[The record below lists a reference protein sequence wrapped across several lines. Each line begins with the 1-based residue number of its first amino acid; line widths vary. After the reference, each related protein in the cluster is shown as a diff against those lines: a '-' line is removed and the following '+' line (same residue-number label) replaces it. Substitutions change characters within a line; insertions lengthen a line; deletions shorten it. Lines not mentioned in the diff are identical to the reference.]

1 MHQLIT
7 KIGKG
12 QRGVR
17 DLSWDEAKQAAREMI
32 EGNATPY
39 QAGAFLMAMRIKLEG
54 VTELASFTAATR
66 SYVAP
71 VTAPAGLH
79 VVDVPVYAEKHNTHH
94 VCVPAAIVAAAAG
107 AVILFHGVDNPMVS
121 SDLPRVLAQL
131 GIPAALQG
139 DDLAATLQ
147 RDGFAYLDLAL
158 YHPPLAGLLALREQ
172 LGAQNLFHQVARLLN
187 PMRAHSQV
195 VGVAHPPYLEKIP
208 EVVNMI
214 GGRRLLVFQ
223 GVEGFPELSMTTLT
237 NMRELRDNRVT
248 RLTLKPEDVRL
259 SPGSFEI
266 MAVAP
271 SVRPERSVSKVE
283 GRQDSGPTS
292 SPSVRPER
300 SVSEVEGR
308 QDSGPTSSPSVRP
321 ERSVSEVEGRQ
332 GSGRAPKDIPA
343 LEADTIQRVLRN
355 QVRDR
360 FRDWVIYNAAM
371 FLYAAGKAHSVAE
384 GVPLA
389 QRSLESGA
397 AAQKLADLASTMNA
411 PSPLPFDKA
420 QDRPSRSGG
429 EGVEQPKVVHV

>member
-71 VTAPAGLH
+71 VNAPDGLH

-94 VCVPAAIVAAAAG
+94 VCIPAAIVAAAAG
-107 AVILFHGVDNPMVS
+107 AVILFHGVDNPTVS

-139 DDLAATLQ
+139 DDLVATLQ

-259 SPGSFEI
+259 SPGSFQH
-266 MAVAP
+266 MAIDP
-271 SVRPERSVSKVE
+271 RLLQQ
-283 GRQDSGPTS
+283 GSGPTS

-300 SVSEVEGR
+300 SVSEVEG
-308 QDSGPTSSPSVRP
+308 Q
-321 ERSVSEVEGRQ
+321 Q

-343 LEADTIQRVLRN
+343 LEADTIRRVLHN

-360 FRDWVIYNAAM
+360 FRDWVVYNAAM
-371 FLYAAGKAHSVAE
+371 LLYAAGKAHSIAE

-411 PSPLPFDKA
+411 PSPLPS
-420 QDRPSRSGG
+420 PSGG
-429 EGVEQPKVVHV
+429 EGVEQPKVVHA

>member
-17 DLSWDEAKQAAREMI
+17 DLSWDEAKQAARAMI
-32 EGNATPY
+32 EGNATPH
-39 QAGAFLMAMRIKLEG
+39 QTGAFLMAMRIKLEG

-71 VTAPAGLH
+71 IAAPAGLN

-94 VCVPAAIVAAAAG
+94 VCLPAAIVAASAG
-107 AVILFHGVDNPMVS
+107 ATILFHGVDNPTAA
-121 SDLPRVLAQL
+121 SDLPRVLSQL
-131 GIPAALQG
+131 GIPVALQG
-139 DDLAATLQ
+139 DDLAGTLQ
-147 RDGFAYLDLAL
+147 REGFAYLDLAL

-223 GVEGFPELSMTTLT
+223 GVEGFPELSMTTPT
-237 NMRELRDNRVT
+237 AMRELRDNRVT

-259 SPGSFEI
+259 STGSFDL
-266 MAVAP
+266 MAV
-271 SVRPERSVSKVE
+271 
-283 GRQDSGPTS
+283 PTS

-308 QDSGPTSSPSVRP
+308 QDSGQAPPGPEQTS
-321 ERSVSEVEGRQ
+321 
-332 GSGRAPKDIPA
+332 PKEIPA
-343 LEADTIQRVLRN
+343 LEAEMIHRVLHN
-355 QVRDR
+355 QGSGQTRDR

-371 FLYAAGKAHSVAE
+371 FLYAGGQAPSIAE

-389 QRSLESGA
+389 KKGLDSGA
-397 AAQKLADLASTMNA
+397 AAKKLAALASTMNA
-411 PSPLPFDKA
+411 PSPQSFDKA
-420 QDRPSRSGG
+420 QDRPSPSGG
-429 EGVEQPKVVHV
+429 EGVRQQKVVHA

>member
-71 VTAPAGLH
+71 VNAPDGLH

-94 VCVPAAIVAAAAG
+94 VCIPAAIVAAAAG
-107 AVILFHGVDNPMVS
+107 AVILFHGVDNPTVS

-131 GIPAALQG
+131 GIPAALQR
-139 DDLAATLQ
+139 DDLVATLQ
-147 RDGFAYLDLAL
+147 RDRFAYLDLAL

-271 SVRPERSVSKVE
+271 SVRPERSVS
-283 GRQDSGPTS
+283 
-292 SPSVRPER
+292 
-300 SVSEVEGR
+300 
-308 QDSGPTSSPSVRP
+308 
-321 ERSVSEVEGRQ
+321 EVEGRQ
-332 GSGRAPKDIPA
+332 GSGRAPQDIPTQ
-343 LEADTIQRVLRN
+343 EAEMIQRVLHN

-371 FLYAAGKAHSVAE
+371 FLYAGGQAPSIAE

-389 QRSLESGA
+389 QRSLGSGA

-411 PSPLPFDKA
+411 PSPLP
-420 QDRPSRSGG
+420 SRSGG
-429 EGVEQPKVVHV
+429 EGVEQPKVVHA

>member
-1 MHQLIT
+1 MHHLIT

-12 QRGVR
+12 QRGVK
-17 DLSWDEAKQAAREMI
+17 DLSWDEAKQAARDLI

-71 VTAPAGLH
+71 IDVPAGLN

-94 VCVPAAIVAAAAG
+94 VCLPAAIVAASAG
-107 AVILFHGVDNPMVS
+107 AGILFHGIDNPTVS

-139 DDLAATLQ
+139 QDLPAALQ
-147 RDGFAYLDLAL
+147 QNGFAYLDLAL
-158 YHPPLAGLLALREQ
+158 YHPPLAKLLALREQ

-187 PMRAHSQV
+187 PTRAHSQV

-208 EVVNMI
+208 EAVTML
-214 GGRRLLVFQ
+214 GGQRLLVFQ
-223 GVEGFPELSMTTLT
+223 GMEGFPELSIAAPTT
-237 NMRELRDNRVT
+237 MRELRGNRVT
-248 RLTLKPEDVRL
+248 PFTLKPADVRL
-259 SPGSFEI
+259 PLGSFQH
-266 MAVAP
+266 MAMD
-271 SVRPERSVSKVE
+271 SRSL
-283 GRQDSGPTS
+283 RQGSGPTA
-292 SPSVRPER
+292 
-300 SVSEVEGR
+300 
-308 QDSGPTSSPSVRP
+308 SPSVRP

-332 GSGRAPKDIPA
+332 GSGQAPQEVPVR
-343 LEADTIQRVLRN
+343 EADMIQRVLHN

-360 FRDWVIYNAAM
+360 FRDWVVYNAAM
-371 FLYAAGKAHSVAE
+371 FLYAAGRAHSIAE

-397 AAQKLADLASTMNA
+397 AAQKLAELASPPVTLGDSGQDSTMNS
-411 PSPLPFDKA
+411 PSP
-420 QDRPSRSGG
+420 QPSPSGG
-429 EGVEQPKVVHV
+429 EGVSEQKVVHA

>member
-12 QRGVR
+12 QRGAK
-17 DLSWDEAKQAAREMI
+17 DLSWDEAKQAARDMI

-39 QAGAFLMAMRIKLEG
+39 QTGAFLMAMRIKLEG

-71 VTAPAGLH
+71 IDAPAGLN

-94 VCVPAAIVAAAAG
+94 VCLPAAIVAASAG
-107 AVILFHGVDNPMVS
+107 ASILLHGIDNPTVS

-131 GIPAALQG
+131 GIPVALQG
-139 DDLAATLQ
+139 DDLAAMLQ

-158 YHPPLAGLLALREQ
+158 YHPPLAKLLALREQ

-223 GVEGFPELSMTTLT
+223 GMEGFPELSIAAPTS
-237 NMRELRDNRVT
+237 MRELRDNRVT

-259 SPGSFEI
+259 PPGSFQH

-271 SVRPERSVSKVE
+271 QLLQQGSGPTPSPSVHPERSL
-283 GRQDSGPTS
+283 
-292 SPSVRPER
+292 
-300 SVSEVEGR
+300 SEVEGR
-308 QDSGPTSSPSVRP
+308 QGSGPTPSPSVRP

-332 GSGRAPKDIPA
+332 GSGQPPNDVPA
-343 LEADTIQRVLRN
+343 REAEMIQRVLHNEALPLVPSLRSGQAG

-360 FRDWVIYNAAM
+360 FRDWVVYNAAM
-371 FLYAAGKAHSVAE
+371 LLYAAGRAHSIAE

-397 AAQKLADLASTMNA
+397 AAQKLADLASTMNP
-411 PSPLPFDKA
+411 PSP
-420 QDRPSRSGG
+420 QPSPSGG
-429 EGVEQPKVVHV
+429 EGVEQPKVVHA

>member
-17 DLSWDEAKQAAREMI
+17 DLSWDEAKQAARAMI
-32 EGNATPY
+32 EGTATPH
-39 QAGAFLMAMRIKLEG
+39 QTGAFLMAMRIKLEG

-71 VTAPAGLH
+71 ITAPAGLKA
-79 VVDVPVYAEKHNTHH
+79 VDVPVYAEKHNTHH
-94 VCVPAAIVAAAAG
+94 VCLPAAIVAASAG
-107 AVILFHGVDNPMVS
+107 AAILFHGVDNPTVS

-131 GIPAALQG
+131 GIPVALQG
-139 DDLAATLQ
+139 DDLTGTLQ
-147 RDGFAYLDLAL
+147 REGFAYLDLAL

-248 RLTLKPEDVRL
+248 PLSLKPEDVRL
-259 SPGSFEI
+259 SPAAFQH
-266 MAVAP
+266 MAVA
-271 SVRPERSVSKVE
+271 
-283 GRQDSGPTS
+283 
-292 SPSVRPER
+292 
-300 SVSEVEGR
+300 
-308 QDSGPTSSPSVRP
+308 PSVRP

-332 GSGRAPKDIPA
+332 GSGQAPPSPEQASPKEIPI
-343 LEADTIQRVLRN
+343 LEAEMIHRTLNEQTHRRPG
-355 QVRDR
+355 QAQ

-371 FLYAAGKAHSVAE
+371 FLYAGGQAPSIAE

-389 QRSLESGA
+389 KRALDSGA
-397 AAQKLADLASTMNA
+397 AAKKLAALAATMNP
-411 PSPLPFDKA
+411 PSPQPFDKA
-420 QDRPSRSGG
+420 QDRPSPSGG
-429 EGVEQPKVVHV
+429 EGVEQPKVVHA

>member
-139 DDLAATLQ
+139 DDLVATLQ

-292 SPSVRPER
+292 SPSARPER
-300 SVSEVEGR
+300 SVSKVEGR
-308 QDSGPTSSPSVRP
+308 QGSGPTSSPSVRP

>member
-71 VTAPAGLH
+71 VNAPDGLH

-107 AVILFHGVDNPMVS
+107 AVILFHGVDNPTVS

-139 DDLAATLQ
+139 DDLVATLQ

-223 GVEGFPELSMTTLT
+223 GVEGFPELSMTTPT
-237 NMRELRDNRVT
+237 AMRELRDNRVT

-259 SPGSFEI
+259 SPGSFQH
-266 MAVAP
+266 MAIDP
-271 SVRPERSVSKVE
+271 RLL
-283 GRQDSGPTS
+283 Q
-292 SPSVRPER
+292 
-300 SVSEVEGR
+300 
-308 QDSGPTSSPSVRP
+308 
-321 ERSVSEVEGRQ
+321 Q
-332 GSGRAPKDIPA
+332 GSGQAAHGSEQASSKETPA
-343 LEADTIQRVLRN
+343 LEAEMIQRVLRN

-360 FRDWVIYNAAM
+360 FRDWVVYNAAM
-371 FLYAAGKAHSVAE
+371 LLYAAGKAHSIAE

-411 PSPLPFDKA
+411 PSPLPS
-420 QDRPSRSGG
+420 PSGG
-429 EGVEQPKVVHV
+429 EGVEQPKVVHA

>member
-12 QRGVR
+12 QRGAR
-17 DLSWDEAKQAAREMI
+17 DLSWDEAKQAARDMI

-39 QAGAFLMAMRIKLEG
+39 QTGAFLMAMRIKLEG

-71 VTAPAGLH
+71 IDAPAGLK

-94 VCVPAAIVAAAAG
+94 VCLPAAIVAASAG
-107 AVILFHGVDNPMVS
+107 ATILFHGIDNPPVS

-131 GIPAALQG
+131 GIPVALQG
-139 DDLAATLQ
+139 DDLAAMLQ
-147 RDGFAYLDLAL
+147 MDGFAYLDLAL
-158 YHPPLAGLLALREQ
+158 YHPPLAKLLALREQ

-223 GVEGFPELSMTTLT
+223 GMEGFPELSIAAPTS
-237 NMRELRDNRVT
+237 MRELRDNRVT

-259 SPGSFEI
+259 PPGSFQH

-271 SVRPERSVSKVE
+271 QLLQQ
-283 GRQDSGPTS
+283 GSGPTS
-292 SPSVRPER
+292 SPSVHPER
-300 SVSEVEGR
+300 SVSEVEG
-308 QDSGPTSSPSVRP
+308 Q
-321 ERSVSEVEGRQ
+321 Q
-332 GSGRAPKDIPA
+332 GSGQAPNDVPVR
-343 LEADTIQRVLRN
+343 EAEMIHRVLHNEALRGSG

-360 FRDWVIYNAAM
+360 LRDWVVYNAAM
-371 FLYAAGKAHSVAE
+371 LLYAAGRAHSIAE

-397 AAQKLADLASTMNA
+397 AAQKLADLASTMNP
-411 PSPLPFDKA
+411 PSPQPFDKA
-420 QDRPSRSGG
+420 QDRPSPSGG
-429 EGVEQPKVVHV
+429 EGVEQPKVVHA

>member
-12 QRGVR
+12 QRGAR
-17 DLSWDEAKQAAREMI
+17 DLSWDEAKQAARAMI

-39 QAGAFLMAMRIKLEG
+39 QTGAFLMAMRIKLEG

-71 VTAPAGLH
+71 IATPAGLN

-94 VCVPAAIVAAAAG
+94 VCLPAAIVAASAG
-107 AVILFHGVDNPMVS
+107 ATILFHGIDNPTVS

-131 GIPAALQG
+131 GIPVALQG
-139 DDLAATLQ
+139 DDLAEVLQ
-147 RDGFAYLDLAL
+147 SDGFAYLDLAL
-158 YHPPLAGLLALREQ
+158 HHPPLARLLALREQ

-237 NMRELRDNRVT
+237 SMRELRDNRVT
-248 RLTLKPEDVRL
+248 PLSLKPEDVRL
-259 SPGSFEI
+259 TPGSFQH
-266 MAVAP
+266 MAVDSQSPNDVPAHEADMIKRVLHNQG
-271 SVRPERSVSKVE
+271 SRP
-283 GRQDSGPTS
+283 TA

-300 SVSEVEGR
+300 SMSEVEGR
-308 QDSGPTSSPSVRP
+308 SGQA
-321 ERSVSEVEGRQ
+321 GQ
-332 GSGRAPKDIPA
+332 A
-343 LEADTIQRVLRN
+343 
-355 QVRDR
+355 R

-371 FLYAAGKAHSVAE
+371 FLYAGGKAQSIAE

-389 QRSLESGA
+389 KKALDSGA
-397 AAQKLADLASTMNA
+397 AAQKLADLASNPVPLESVKQISTTNP
-411 PSPLPFDKA
+411 PSP
-420 QDRPSRSGG
+420 QPSPSGG
-429 EGVEQPKVVHV
+429 EGVGGQKVVHA